1 MAGEAVSIP
10 TLPMKGCGF
19 GRDGRGRIGGEPKR
33 MTIGGGAATVSGV
46 TRAPSIPVMAFGLF
60 ALTYLLVGVVLGA
73 PTPIEQEVAGVSSD
87 IVRGDVNALREYLD
101 EFGNGAAVVA
111 VIVMVVQ
118 AAFLPI
124 PGFVIVFA
132 NGLAFGFVG
141 GVAVS
146 LLGYAV
152 SASVCFG
159 ATRFLGRAR
168 VEWLVH
174 RLGLDTIDRWIA
186 RYGVSAVF
194 ALRLAPGFAFDGVSY
209 AAGLTGVRFSRFVV
223 ASVLGSMPQTLLFVY
238 LGERA
243 TEHLWWIVVGG
254 MCFAVVALL
263 VGYLV
268 GRREESRAPS
278 PPAPLP

>member
-1 MAGEAVSIP
+1 M
-10 TLPMKGCGF
+10 
-19 GRDGRGRIGGEPKR
+19 
-33 MTIGGGAATVSGV
+33 
-46 TRAPSIPVMAFGLF
+46 
-60 ALTYLLVGVVLGA
+60 
-73 PTPIEQEVAGVSSD
+73 
-87 IVRGDVNALREYLD
+87 
-101 EFGNGAAVVA
+101 
-111 VIVMVVQ
+111 
-118 AAFLPI
+118 
-124 PGFVIVFA
+124 
-132 NGLAFGFVG
+132 
-141 GVAVS
+141 
-146 LLGYAV
+146 
-152 SASVCFG
+152 
-159 ATRFLGRAR
+159 
-168 VEWLVH
+168 
-174 RLGLDTIDRWIA
+174 
-186 RYGVSAVF
+186 F

>member
-1 MAGEAVSIP
+1 MTVGER
-10 TLPMKGCGF
+10 TG
-19 GRDGRGRIGGEPKR
+19 
-33 MTIGGGAATVSGV
+33 TVSGV

-60 ALTYLLVGVVLGA
+60 ALTYLLVGFVLGA
-73 PTPIEQEVAGVSSD
+73 PTPVEQEVAAVSSD

-111 VIVMVVQ
+111 VVVMVVQ
-118 AAFLPI
+118 AVFLPI

-141 GVAVS
+141 GVTVS

-159 ATRFLGRAR
+159 VTRFLGRAR

-209 AAGLTGVRFSRFVV
+209 AAGLTGLRYPRFVV
-223 ASVLGSMPQTLLFVY
+223 ASDS
-238 LGERA
+238 A
-243 TEHLWWIVVGG
+243 
-254 MCFAVVALL
+254 
-263 VGYLV
+263 
-268 GRREESRAPS
+268 
-278 PPAPLP
+278 